1 MAGKPGFMM
10 YHGKVRVLA
19 KMDAESFK
27 AVMMAICDYSEFGAE
42 PTALNDTEAMA
53 FDMMR
58 EAIDRDNDKYLKRVE
73 AGRKGGLTKASN
85 AKQTLANSSE
95 GYQILAN
102 SSKTKQ
108 NLANLPTQPNVNPTS
123 TQHQPNPTSGNSSNS
138 YEGGGEEEA
147 IPPTVGEVEAVIREK
162 GLDVDAREFLD
173 RCEANGWKDGKGR
186 PVVNWRTWLTG
197 YALKAAKPVEGGA
210 ARLRPD
216 PRLAAFEAMKGG
228 RA

>member
-58 EAIDRDNDKYLKRVE
+58 EAIDRDNDKYVKRVE

-123 TQHQPNPTSGNSSNS
+123 TQHQPNPTSTSSLS
-138 YEGGGEEEA
+138 PREGEDGERDIPSVEEVKEYA
-147 IPPTVGEVEAVIREK
+147 RLAGLVIDAEAFVTINRARGWVDCLNNPIR
-162 GLDVDAREFLD
+162 D
-173 RCEANGWKDGKGR
+173 
-186 PVVNWRTWLTG
+186 WRTWL
-197 YALKAAKPVEGGA
+197 
-210 ARLRPD
+210 LRSPLLGKEAVQSAEDDQPD
-216 PRLAAFEAMKGG
+216 MAGQRDEYGG
-228 RA
+228 RFI

>member
-73 AGRKGGLTKASN
+73 AGRKGGVASGEARRSI
-85 AKQTLANSSE
+85 AKQNEANE
-95 GYQILAN
+95 
-102 SSKTKQ
+102 
-108 NLANLPTQPNVNPTS
+108 PTQPNVNPTS

-147 IPPTVGEVEAVIREK
+147 IPPTVEEVEAVIREK
-162 GLDVDAREFLD
+162 GLDVDAQEFLD

-197 YALKAAKPVEGGA
+197 YALKAAKPAEGGA

>member
-19 KMDAESFK
+19 KMDAGSFK

-73 AGRKGGLTKASN
+73 AGRKGGVASGEARRSI
-85 AKQTLANSSE
+85 AKQNEANE
-95 GYQILAN
+95 PMR
-102 SSKTKQ
+102 SKTKQ
-108 NLANLPTQPNVNPTS
+108 NEANEPTQPNVNPTS
-123 TQHQPNPTSGNSSNS
+123 TQHQPNPTSWNSSNS
-138 YEGGGEEEA
+138 FEGGGEEEA
-147 IPPTVGEVEAVIREK
+147 IPPTVEEVEAVIREK

>member
-19 KMDAESFK
+19 KMDAGSFK

-73 AGRKGGLTKASN
+73 AGRKGGVASGEARRSI
-85 AKQTLANSSE
+85 AKQNEANE
-95 GYQILAN
+95 
-102 SSKTKQ
+102 
-108 NLANLPTQPNVNPTS
+108 PTQPNVNPTS

-138 YEGGGEEEA
+138 YAREEEEF
-147 IPPTVGEVEAVIREK
+147 PPTVEMVEEYVREK
-162 GLDVDAREFLD
+162 GLDVDAQEFID
-173 RCEANGWKDGKGR
+173 RCEANGWMDGKGR
-186 PVVNWRTWLTG
+186 PVINWRTWLTG

-228 RA
+228 VGG